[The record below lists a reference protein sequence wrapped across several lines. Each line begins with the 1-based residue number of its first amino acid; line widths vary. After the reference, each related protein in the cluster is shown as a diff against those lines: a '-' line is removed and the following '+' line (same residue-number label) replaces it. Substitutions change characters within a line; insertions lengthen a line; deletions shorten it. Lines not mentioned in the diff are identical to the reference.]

1 MPAKAA
7 LSPQYTPALQ
17 RSAIVAAILLGL
29 SALVLDGGLAMQAAL
44 IASLGHLGGVAAIA
58 NRRPLAPTA
67 TDLWVVRWGFA
78 PLWLAAQ
85 FAVPFCWRLLR
96 RLE

>member
-1 MPAKAA
+1 MPANAA
-7 LSPQYTPALQ
+7 ISPQYTPALQ

-44 IASLGHLGGVAAIA
+44 IASLGYLGGVA
-58 NRRPLAPTA
+58 TA